1 MAEVKRAIVIYD
13 TRFGNTE
20 KVARALAK
28 GMEEQEV
35 GADCLEVGEVNI
47 NKLVEYDFLAVGGP
61 THIHG
66 VSRPMKAFLEEL
78 RSVDIAG
85 KKGFAF
91 DTKIES
97 WWAGSAAKGI
107 EKRLRKLGVK
117 IVRSRESA
125 IVKGREGPLEDGTEE
140 TFKQIGTE
148 IARSL

>member
-35 GADCLEVGEVNI
+35 RVDSLAVAEVNVD
-47 NKLVEYDFLAVGGP
+47 KLAECYFLAIGGP
-61 THIHG
+61 THMHG
-66 VSRPMKAFLEEL
+66 VSKPMKAFLEGL

-91 DTKIES
+91 DTRIES

-125 IVKGREGPLEDGTEE
+125 IVKGREGPLEDGAEE
-140 TFKQIGTE
+140 AFKQIGTE
-148 IARSL
+148 IAGSL